1 MSKMTLREISDIS
14 DILIEVKKKD
24 TRRQNN
30 GLHVRMR
37 KMVFDSGM
45 YKIDI
50 SVLTESKMIW
60 VNTAKWLP
68 GRLI

>member
-1 MSKMTLREISDIS
+1 MTLREKSDIS

-30 GLHVRMR
+30 GLHRRMR

-50 SVLTESKMIW
+50 SVLIERKMIW